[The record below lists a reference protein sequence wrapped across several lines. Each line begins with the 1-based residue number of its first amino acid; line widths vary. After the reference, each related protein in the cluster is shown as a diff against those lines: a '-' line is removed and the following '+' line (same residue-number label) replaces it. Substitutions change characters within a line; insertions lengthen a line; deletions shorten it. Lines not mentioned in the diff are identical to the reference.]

1 MVSFDRP
8 SVNPSGYVDTCTPS
22 LLHSIDR
29 AGARARLGLRGEL
42 PFRGEDV
49 WTGYEFSWLNG
60 AGKPLVAGLRL
71 RVPCTS
77 PNIVESKS
85 MKLYLNG
92 FAQTR
97 FSGRKDVLHTLAADL
112 NAAFGAPL
120 DVALVDVDR
129 LGGGDQLPGRSLD
142 DLDVAVCD
150 YERNPGLLQRREDAA
165 LPSPGT
171 RDPSPPRENSA
182 LPSPGTRDPSP
193 PREDSALPAPGTRDP
208 SPRREDAALSAP
220 GTRGLSLPRED
231 AALPSPG
238 TRDLSPRRSP
248 GAERVTEA
256 LHTHLFRSLCPIT
269 GQPDWASVLVQYT
282 GAPVEPAGLLKY
294 LVSFRRH
301 AAFHEDTVEQVF
313 VDFMQQCRPDELT
326 VYGRFLRRGGLDINP
341 FRSTSDDSAPEL
353 RLSRQ

>member
-1 MVSFDRP
+1 M
-8 SVNPSGYVDTCTPS
+8 
-22 LLHSIDR
+22 
-29 AGARARLGLRGEL
+29 
-42 PFRGEDV
+42 
-49 WTGYEFSWLNG
+49 
-60 AGKPLVAGLRL
+60 
-71 RVPCTS
+71 
-77 PNIVESKS
+77 
-85 MKLYLNG
+85 
-92 FAQTR
+92 
-97 FSGRKDVLHTLAADL
+97 
-112 NAAFGAPL
+112 PL
-120 DVALVDVDR
+120 DVALVDLDR

-142 DLDVAVCD
+142 DLDVAVSD
-150 YERNPGLLQRREDAA
+150 YERNPGLLQRR
-165 LPSPGT
+165 
-171 RDPSPPRENSA
+171 RDSA
-182 LPSPGTRDPSP
+182 LPS
-193 PREDSALPAPGTRDP
+193 PGTRDP

-220 GTRGLSLPRED
+220 GTRGLSPPRED
-231 AALPSPG
+231 FALPAPG

-282 GAPVEPAGLLKY
+282 GAPVEPAGLLQY

>member
-120 DVALVDVDR
+120 DVALVDLDR

-150 YERNPGLLQRREDAA
+150 YERNPGLLQRR
-165 LPSPGT
+165 
-171 RDPSPPRENSA
+171 R
-182 LPSPGTRDPSP
+182 
-193 PREDSALPAPGTRDP
+193 DSALPAAGTCDP
-208 SPRREDAALSAP
+208 SP
-220 GTRGLSLPRED
+220 PRED

-282 GAPVEPAGLLKY
+282 GAPVEPAGLLQY

>member
-1 MVSFDRP
+1 MSFDRP
-8 SVNPSGYVDTCTPS
+8 PVNPSGYVDSYTPS

-142 DLDVAVCD
+142 DLDVAVSD
-150 YERNPGLLQRREDAA
+150 YERNPGLLQRR
-165 LPSPGT
+165 
-171 RDPSPPRENSA
+171 RDSA

-193 PREDSALPAPGTRDP
+193 PREDS
-208 SPRREDAALSAP
+208 
-220 GTRGLSLPRED
+220 
-231 AALPSPG
+231 ALPSPG

-282 GAPVEPAGLLKY
+282 GAPVEPAGLLQY

>member
-29 AGARARLGLRGEL
+29 AGARARLGLHGEL

-112 NAAFGAPL
+112 NAAFGVPL
-120 DVALVDVDR
+120 DVALVDLDR

-142 DLDVAVCD
+142 DLDVAVSD
-150 YERNPGLLQRREDAA
+150 YERNPGLLQRREDFAV
-165 LPSPGT
+165 
-171 RDPSPPRENSA
+171 
-182 LPSPGTRDPSP
+182 
-193 PREDSALPAPGTRDP
+193 PA
-208 SPRREDAALSAP
+208 
-220 GTRGLSLPRED
+220 
-231 AALPSPG
+231 PG

-301 AAFHEDTVEQVF
+301 AAFHEDAVEQVF